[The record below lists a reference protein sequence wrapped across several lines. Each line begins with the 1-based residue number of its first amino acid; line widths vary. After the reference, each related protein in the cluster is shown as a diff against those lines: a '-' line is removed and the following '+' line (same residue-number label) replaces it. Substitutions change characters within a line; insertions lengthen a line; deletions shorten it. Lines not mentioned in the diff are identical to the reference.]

1 MAVDMT
7 RRFFASPNMERMTEK
22 IEQAMHLAARTH
34 RVLPAT
40 VDTTANPR
48 LTPAEQ
54 CTPAGEHRIAL
65 QAWVEVPLME
75 DRDGVSRIALLVW
88 DEAGRGY
95 QLAGQLLRQQE
106 TAVLD
111 GLAEV
116 ERKVHFPQVE
126 RFLLMQVNAV
136 EDFYFP
142 AATPSGG

>member
-1 MAVDMT
+1 
-7 RRFFASPNMERMTEK
+7 MTEK

-34 RVLPAT
+34 RVLLAT
-40 VDTTANPR
+40 VDADAAPR
-48 LTPAEQ
+48 LTAVEQ

-65 QAWVEVPLME
+65 QAWVEGPLLE
-75 DRDGVSRIALLVW
+75 DRDGMSRIALLVW

-111 GLAEV
+111 GLAEIEEEV
-116 ERKVHFPQVE
+116 RFPQVE
-126 RFLLMQVNAV
+126 RLLLMEVSAV

-142 AATPSGG
+142 VPTRSGG